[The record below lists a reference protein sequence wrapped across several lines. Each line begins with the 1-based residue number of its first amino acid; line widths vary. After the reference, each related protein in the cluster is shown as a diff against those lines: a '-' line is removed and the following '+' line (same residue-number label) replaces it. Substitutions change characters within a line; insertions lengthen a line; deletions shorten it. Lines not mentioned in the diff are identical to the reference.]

1 MKFADI
7 IGQKD
12 VIDRLR
18 KAKSED
24 RVAHAQLFLG
34 PEGSGNLAL
43 ALAYA
48 QFLNCPNATPEDSCG
63 TCPTCR
69 KNSSFQFADL
79 HFSFPY
85 FNKTGSKETISDDFG
100 TEWRNRL
107 LLSPYF
113 GVEDWTKELSKDNK
127 QLIFSVPEAA
137 NIVRKLSL
145 KSFEGGY
152 KVMVIWMAEMIGEGV
167 ANKLLKIVEEPP
179 ANTLFFFVA
188 NSSENILNTIL
199 SRVQV
204 IQVPKIDEASI
215 SAGLKH
221 LGVDDQK
228 IPDIAHYSDGSWDV
242 ALRLRDNNDPNEFL
256 AMQFQTWMRH
266 CYSKKIPALH
276 AWSEKMA
283 ELTRE
288 DLKHFLLY
296 ALDQM
301 RQNLVLNY
309 TSENIS
315 RFTSSEKAFALKFSP
330 FINHLNIEDIM
341 LELEAAHRSVGQ
353 NVNNKI
359 LFFEL
364 SMRIFRL
371 LNRKETA

>member
-1 MKFADI
+1 MRFADI

-18 KAKSED
+18 KAKAED

-48 QFLNCPNATPEDSCG
+48 QFLNCPNATPDDSCG
-63 TCPTCR
+63 TCPTCK

-179 ANTLFFFVA
+179 ANTLFFFIA

-215 SAGLKH
+215 SSGLKY
-221 LGVDDQK
+221 LGVDDHK

-315 RFTSSEKAFALKFSP
+315 RFTSSEKAFAQKFSP

-341 LELEAAHRSVGQ
+341 LELESAHRSVGQ

-371 LNRKETA
+371 LNRKEKA

>member
-152 KVMVIWMAEMIGEGV
+152 KVMVIWMAEMVGEGV

-221 LGVDDQK
+221 LGVDDHK

-315 RFTSSEKAFALKFSP
+315 RFTESEKAFALKFSP

>member
-1 MKFADI
+1 MRFADI

-63 TCPTCR
+63 TCSTCR
-69 KNSSFQFADL
+69 KNSTFQFADL

-85 FNKTGSKETISDDFG
+85 FTKPNSKETNSDDYG

-107 LLSPYF
+107 LQSPYF
-113 GVEDWTKELSKDNK
+113 GLEDWMKELSKDNK
-127 QLIFSVPEAA
+127 NLIYTVHEAA

-152 KVMVIWMAEMIGEGV
+152 KVMVIWMAEMIGEVV

-179 ANTLFFFVA
+179 ANTLFFFVS

-215 SAGLKH
+215 SVGLKH
-221 LGVDDQK
+221 LGVDEHK
-228 IPDIAHYSDGSWDV
+228 IADIAHYSDGSWDV

-288 DLKHFLLY
+288 DLKHFLMY

-309 TSENIS
+309 TTENIS
-315 RFTSSEKAFALKFSP
+315 RFTSSERAFAQKFSP

-371 LNRKETA
+371 LNRKEKA

>member
-85 FNKTGSKETISDDFG
+85 FTKPNSKETNSDDYG

-221 LGVDDQK
+221 LGVDDHK

-242 ALRLRDNNDPNEFL
+242 ALRLRENNDPNEFL

-315 RFTSSEKAFALKFSP
+315 RFTSSERAFAQKFSP

>member
-1 MKFADI
+1 
-7 IGQKD
+7 
-12 VIDRLR
+12 
-18 KAKSED
+18 
-24 RVAHAQLFLG
+24 
-34 PEGSGNLAL
+34 
-43 ALAYA
+43 
-48 QFLNCPNATPEDSCG
+48 
-63 TCPTCR
+63 
-69 KNSSFQFADL
+69 
-79 HFSFPY
+79 
-85 FNKTGSKETISDDFG
+85 
-100 TEWRNRL
+100 
-107 LLSPYF
+107 
-113 GVEDWTKELSKDNK
+113 
-127 QLIFSVPEAA
+127 
-137 NIVRKLSL
+137 
-145 KSFEGGY
+145 
-152 KVMVIWMAEMIGEGV
+152 
-167 ANKLLKIVEEPP
+167 
-179 ANTLFFFVA
+179 
-188 NSSENILNTIL
+188 
-199 SRVQV
+199 
-204 IQVPKIDEASI
+204 
-215 SAGLKH
+215 
-221 LGVDDQK
+221 
-228 IPDIAHYSDGSWDV
+228 V

-315 RFTSSEKAFALKFSP
+315 RFTSSEKAFAQKFSP

-341 LELEAAHRSVGQ
+341 LELESAHRSVGQ

-371 LNRKETA
+371 LNRKEKA

>member
-1 MKFADI
+1 MRFADI

-18 KAKSED
+18 KAKAED

-48 QFLNCPNATPEDSCG
+48 QFLNCPNSTSEDSCG
-63 TCPTCR
+63 LCPTCK
-69 KNSSFQFADL
+69 KNTSFQFADL

-85 FNKTGSKETISDDFG
+85 FNKPNSKETISDDFG

-107 LLSPYF
+107 LQSPYF

-127 QLIFSVPEAA
+127 QLIFSVSEAA

-152 KVMVIWMAEMIGEGV
+152 KVMIIWMAEMIGEGV

-199 SRVQV
+199 SRVQA
-204 IQVPKIDEASI
+204 IQVPKIDEESI
-215 SAGLKH
+215 SAGLKRI
-221 LGVDDQK
+221 GVDDHK
-228 IPDIAHYSDGSWDV
+228 ISDIAHYSDGSWDV

-256 AMQFQTWMRH
+256 AIQFQTWMRH
-266 CYSKKIPALH
+266 CYAKKVPALH

-283 ELTRE
+283 ELSRE

-309 TSENIS
+309 TAENIS

-353 NVNNKI
+353 NANNKI

-371 LNRKETA
+371 LNRKESA

>member
-1 MKFADI
+1 MRFADI

-48 QFLNCPNATPEDSCG
+48 QFLNCPNATPDDSCG
-63 TCPTCR
+63 TCPTCK

-152 KVMVIWMAEMIGEGV
+152 KIMVIWMAEMIGEGV

-215 SAGLKH
+215 SSGLKY
-221 LGVDDQK
+221 LGVDDHK

-315 RFTSSEKAFALKFSP
+315 RFTSSEKAFAQKFSP

-341 LELEAAHRSVGQ
+341 LELESAHRSVGQ

-371 LNRKETA
+371 LNRKEKA

>member
-7 IGQKD
+7 IGQKE

-18 KAKSED
+18 KAKAED
-24 RVAHAQLFLG
+24 RIAHAQLFLG

-48 QFLNCPNATPEDSCG
+48 QFINCPNATPEDSCG
-63 TCPTCR
+63 ICPTCK

-85 FNKTGSKETISDDFG
+85 FTKPNSKETNSDDFG

-107 LLSPYF
+107 LQSPYF
-113 GVEDWTKELSKDNK
+113 GVEDWMRELSKDNK
-127 QLIFSVPEAA
+127 NLIYTVHEAA

-152 KVMVIWMAEMIGEGV
+152 KVMVIWMAEMIGETV

-179 ANTLFFFVA
+179 ANTLFFFIA
-188 NSSENILNTIL
+188 NSSENIINTIL

-204 IQVPKIDEASI
+204 IQVPKIEEASI
-215 SAGLKH
+215 ADNLKL
-221 LGVDDQK
+221 LGVDEQQ
-228 IPDIAHYSDGSWDV
+228 IPGIAHYADGSWDI
-242 ALRLRDNNDPNEFL
+242 ALRLRDNHDPNEFF
-256 AMQFQTWMRH
+256 AMQFQSWMRH
-266 CYSKKIPALH
+266 CYSKNVPALY
-276 AWSEKMA
+276 AWSEKMND
-283 ELTRE
+283 LSRE

-296 ALDQM
+296 TLDQM

-309 TSENIS
+309 SSENIS
-315 RFTSSEKAFALKFSP
+315 RFTANEKAFAQKFSR

-341 LELEAAHRSVGQ
+341 FELEAAHRSVGQ

-364 SMRIFRL
+364 SMRVFRL

>member
-1 MKFADI
+1 MRFEDI

-18 KAKSED
+18 KAKAED

-34 PEGSGNLAL
+34 PEGSGNLAI

-48 QFLNCPNATPEDSCG
+48 QFLNCPNATAEDSCG

-85 FNKTGSKETISDDFG
+85 FNKPNSKETISDDFG

-107 LLSPYF
+107 LTSPYF
-113 GVEDWTKELSKDNK
+113 GVEDWMKELSKDNK
-127 QLIFSVPEAA
+127 QLLFSVHEAS

-145 KSFEGGY
+145 KSFEGGH
-152 KVMVIWMAEMIGEGV
+152 KIMIIWMAEIINDAV
-167 ANKLLKIVEEPP
+167 SNKLLKIIEEPP

-199 SRVQV
+199 SRVQT
-204 IQVPKIDEASI
+204 IQIPKIDEHSI
-215 SAGLKH
+215 SDGLKQI
-221 LGVDDQK
+221 GVDAHK
-228 IPDIAHYSDGSWDV
+228 IQDIAHYADGSWDV

-256 AMQFQTWMRH
+256 AMQFQNWMRH
-266 CYSKKIPALH
+266 CYSKKVPALF

-296 ALDQM
+296 SLDQM

-309 TSENIS
+309 TDENIS
-315 RFTSSEKAFALKFSP
+315 RFTSSEKAFAQKFSP

-341 LELEAAHRSVGQ
+341 LELEAAHRSIGQ
-353 NVNNKI
+353 NANNKI

-364 SMRIFRL
+364 SMRIYRL
-371 LNRKETA
+371 LNRKESA

>member
-221 LGVDDQK
+221 LGVDDHK

>member
-1 MKFADI
+1 MRFADI
-7 IGQKD
+7 IGQKN

-24 RVAHAQLFLG
+24 RIAHAQLFLG

-48 QFLNCPNATPEDSCG
+48 QFLNCPNATTEDSCG
-63 TCPTCR
+63 TCPTCK
-69 KNSSFQFADL
+69 KNNSFQFADL

-85 FNKTGSKETISDDFG
+85 FTKANSKETISDDFG

-107 LLSPYF
+107 LASPYF
-113 GVEDWTKELSKDNK
+113 GLEDWMRELSKDNK
-127 QLIFSVPEAA
+127 NLLFTIHEAS

-152 KVMVIWMAEMIGEGV
+152 KIMVIWMAELIPETV
-167 ANKLLKIVEEPP
+167 SNKLLKIVEEPP
-179 ANTLFFFVA
+179 ANTLFFFIA
-188 NSSENILNTIL
+188 NSSESILNTIL

-204 IQVPKIDEASI
+204 IQIPKIDEVSLSDA
-215 SAGLKH
+215 LKNS
-221 LGVDDQK
+221 GVDENK
-228 IPDIAHYSDGSWDV
+228 IQDIAHYANGSWDV
-242 ALRLRDNNDPNEFL
+242 ALRLKENNDPNEFL
-256 AMQFQTWMRH
+256 ALQFQTWMRH
-266 CYSKKIPALH
+266 CYAKKVPALYQ
-276 AWSEKMA
+276 WSETMA
-283 ELTRE
+283 TLTRE

-301 RQNLVLNY
+301 RQNLLLNY
-309 TSENIS
+309 TTENIS
-315 RFTSSEKAFALKFSP
+315 RFTSSEKAFAQKFSP

-341 LELEAAHRSVGQ
+341 LEIESAHRSIGQ
-353 NVNNKI
+353 NANNKI

>member
-1 MKFADI
+1 MRFADI

-24 RVAHAQLFLG
+24 RIAHALLFLG

-43 ALAYA
+43 ALAFA
-48 QFLNCPNATPEDSCG
+48 QFINCPNATTEDSCG
-63 TCPTCR
+63 TCMTC
-69 KNSSFQFADL
+69 KKHSSLQFPDL
-79 HFSFPY
+79 HFSFPF
-85 FNKTGSKETISDDFG
+85 FNKPYPKETISDDFG

-107 LLSPYF
+107 LQSPYF
-113 GVEDWTKELSKDNK
+113 GVEEWVAELSKDNK
-127 QLIFSVPEAA
+127 QLIFSVHEAA

-145 KSFEGGY
+145 RSFEGGY
-152 KVMVIWMAEMIGEGV
+152 KIMIIWMAEMIGEGV
-167 ANKLLKIVEEPP
+167 ANKILKIVEEPP

-204 IQVPKIDEASI
+204 IQIPKIDDESI
-215 SAGLKH
+215 SLGLANLSLDPH
-221 LGVDDQK
+221 K
-228 IPDIAHYSDGSWDV
+228 ISDIAHYSDGSWDV

-256 AMQFQTWMRH
+256 AIQFQTWMRH
-266 CYSKKIPALH
+266 CYSKNIPALYF
-276 AWSEKMA
+276 WSEKMA
-283 ELTRE
+283 LLARE

-309 TSENIS
+309 TTENIS
-315 RFTSSEKAFALKFSP
+315 RFTSSEKAFAQKFSP

-353 NVNNKI
+353 NASIKI

-371 LNRKETA
+371 LNRKEKA

>member
-1 MKFADI
+1 MRFADI

-24 RVAHAQLFLG
+24 HVAHAQLFLG

-69 KNSSFQFADL
+69 KNCSFQFADL

-204 IQVPKIDEASI
+204 IQVPKIDKASI

-221 LGVDDQK
+221 LGVDDHK
-228 IPDIAHYSDGSWDV
+228 IPDISHYSDGSWDV
-242 ALRLRDNNDPNEFL
+242 ALRLRENNDPNEFL

-315 RFTSSEKAFALKFSP
+315 RFTSSERAFAQKFSP

>member
-1 MKFADI
+1 MKFSDI

-48 QFLNCPNATPEDSCG
+48 QFLNCPHATPEDSCG

-85 FNKTGSKETISDDFG
+85 FNKTGSKETTSDDFG

-221 LGVDDQK
+221 LGVDDHK

-242 ALRLRDNNDPNEFL
+242 ALRLRENNDPNEFL

-315 RFTSSEKAFALKFSP
+315 RFTSSERAFAQKFSP

>member
-1 MKFADI
+1 MRFVDI

-18 KAKSED
+18 KAKAED

-63 TCPTCR
+63 TCPTCK

-215 SAGLKH
+215 SSGLKY
-221 LGVDDQK
+221 LGVDDHK

-315 RFTSSEKAFALKFSP
+315 RFTSSEKAFAQKFSP

-341 LELEAAHRSVGQ
+341 LELESAHRSVGQ

-371 LNRKETA
+371 LNRKEKA

>member
-1 MKFADI
+1 MRFADI

-12 VIDRLR
+12 VINRLR

-24 RVAHAQLFLG
+24 RIAHAQLFLG

-48 QFLNCPNATPEDSCG
+48 QFLNCPNATAEDSCG

-85 FNKTGSKETISDDFG
+85 FTKPNSKETISDDFG

-107 LLSPYF
+107 LASPYF
-113 GVEDWTKELSKDNK
+113 GLEDWMRELSKDNK
-127 QLIFSVPEAA
+127 NLLFTIHEAS

-152 KVMVIWMAEMIGEGV
+152 KIMVIWMAELIPETV
-167 ANKLLKIVEEPP
+167 SNKLLKIVEEPP
-179 ANTLFFFVA
+179 ANTLFFFIA
-188 NSSENILNTIL
+188 NSSESILNTIL

-204 IQVPKIDEASI
+204 IQVPKIDELSI
-215 SAGLKH
+215 SNELKK
-221 LGVDDQK
+221 LGVDEQK
-228 IPDIAHYSDGSWDV
+228 IQDIAHYSDGSWDI
-242 ALRLRDNNDPNEFL
+242 ALRLRENNDPNEFL

-266 CYSKKIPALH
+266 CYAKKVPALYYW
-276 AWSEKMA
+276 AETMA
-283 ELTRE
+283 GLSRE

-301 RQNLVLNY
+301 RQNLILNY
-309 TSENIS
+309 TTENIS
-315 RFTSSEKAFALKFSP
+315 RFTSSEKAFAQKFSP

-341 LELEAAHRSVGQ
+341 LELESAHRSVGQ
-353 NVNNKI
+353 NANNKI

>member
-18 KAKSED
+18 KAKAED

-145 KSFEGGY
+145 KSYEGGY

-215 SAGLKH
+215 SARLKH
-221 LGVDDQK
+221 LGVDDHK

-315 RFTSSEKAFALKFSP
+315 RFTASEKAFALKFSP

>member
-221 LGVDDQK
+221 LGVDDHK

-315 RFTSSEKAFALKFSP
+315 RFTSSEKAFAIKFSP

>member
-1 MKFADI
+1 MRFSDI

-63 TCPTCR
+63 TCATCR

-79 HFSFPY
+79 HFSFPF

-100 TEWRNRL
+100 AEWRNRL
-107 LLSPYF
+107 LTSPYF

-152 KVMVIWMAEMIGEGV
+152 KIMIIWMAEMIGEGV

-204 IQVPKIDEASI
+204 IQVPKIDETSI
-215 SAGLKH
+215 REGLQH
-221 LGVDDQK
+221 LGVDEHK
-228 IPDIAHYSDGSWDV
+228 IADIAHYADGSWDV

-288 DLKHFLLY
+288 DLKHFILY

-315 RFTSSEKAFALKFSP
+315 RFTSSERAFAQKFSP
-330 FINHLNIEDIM
+330 FINHLNVEDIM
-341 LELEAAHRSVGQ
+341 LELEAAHRSIGQ

-371 LNRKETA
+371 LNRKEKA

>member
-48 QFLNCPNATPEDSCG
+48 QFLNCPNATPKDSCG

-221 LGVDDQK
+221 LGVDDHK

>member
-1 MKFADI
+1 MRFADI

-18 KAKSED
+18 KAKAED
-24 RVAHAQLFLG
+24 RIAHALLFLG

-43 ALAYA
+43 ALAFA
-48 QFLNCPNATPEDSCG
+48 QFISCPNATPEDSCG
-63 TCPTCR
+63 SCVTC
-69 KNSSFQFADL
+69 KKHNSLQFADL

-85 FNKTGSKETISDDFG
+85 FNKPNTKETISDDFG

-107 LLSPYF
+107 LQSPYF
-113 GVEDWTKELSKDNK
+113 GVEEWVKELSKDNK
-127 QLIFSVPEAA
+127 QLIFSVHEAA

-152 KVMVIWMAEMIGEGV
+152 KIMIIWMAEMIGEGV

-204 IQVPKIDEASI
+204 IQVPKIDEESI
-215 SAGLKH
+215 SLGLAN
-221 LGVDDQK
+221 LGLDQHK

-266 CYSKKIPALH
+266 CYSKNIPALYF
-276 AWSEKMA
+276 WSEKMA
-283 ELTRE
+283 TLARE

-309 TSENIS
+309 TTENIS
-315 RFTSSEKAFALKFSP
+315 RFTSSEKAFAQKFSP

-341 LELEAAHRSVGQ
+341 LELEAAHRSTGQ
-353 NVNNKI
+353 NASIKI

-371 LNRKETA
+371 LNRKEKA

>member
-1 MKFADI
+1 MRFAEI

-24 RVAHAQLFLG
+24 RIAHALLFLG

-43 ALAYA
+43 ALAFA
-48 QFLNCPNATPEDSCG
+48 QFISCPNATTEDSCG
-63 TCPTCR
+63 TCPTC
-69 KNSSFQFADL
+69 KKYNSLQFADL

-85 FNKTGSKETISDDFG
+85 FNKPNTKETISDDFG

-107 LLSPYF
+107 LQSPYF
-113 GVEDWTKELSKDNK
+113 GVEEWVKELSKDNK

-152 KVMVIWMAEMIGEGV
+152 KIMIIWMAEMIGDGV

-204 IQVPKIDEASI
+204 IQVPKIDEESI
-215 SAGLKH
+215 SQGLTN
-221 LGVDDQK
+221 LGLDPHK

-266 CYSKKIPALH
+266 CYSKNIPALYF
-276 AWSEKMA
+276 WSEKMA
-283 ELTRE
+283 TLARE

-309 TSENIS
+309 TTENIS
-315 RFTSSEKAFALKFSP
+315 RFTSSEKAFAQKFSP

-341 LELEAAHRSVGQ
+341 LELEAAHRSTGQ
-353 NVNNKI
+353 NASIKI

-371 LNRKETA
+371 LNRKEKA

>member
-107 LLSPYF
+107 MLSPYF

-221 LGVDDQK
+221 LGVDDHK

-330 FINHLNIEDIM
+330 FINHLNVEDIM

>member
-1 MKFADI
+1 MRFEDI
-7 IGQKD
+7 VGQKD

-18 KAKSED
+18 KAKAED
-24 RVAHAQLFLG
+24 RVAHAQLFVG
-34 PEGSGNLAL
+34 PEGSGNLAV
-43 ALAYA
+43 AIAYA

-63 TCPTCR
+63 NCSTC
-69 KNSSFQFADL
+69 KKYNSFQFADL

-85 FNKTGSKETISDDFG
+85 FTKPGSKETISDDFG
-100 TEWRNRL
+100 IEWRNRL
-107 LLSPYF
+107 LASPYF
-113 GVEDWTKELSKDNK
+113 GIEDWVRELSKDNK
-127 QLIFSVPEAA
+127 SLVYTVAEAS

-152 KVMVIWMAEMIGEGV
+152 KIMIIWMAELVNETIS
-167 ANKLLKIVEEPP
+167 NKLLKIIEEPP

-188 NSSENILNTIL
+188 NSSENILNTIM

-204 IQVPKIDEASI
+204 IQVPKIDEESI
-215 SAGLKH
+215 SLGLTR
-221 LGVDDQK
+221 LGVDAQK
-228 IPDIAHYSDGSWDV
+228 IPDIAHYADGSWDV

-256 AMQFQTWMRH
+256 AIQFQNWMRH
-266 CYSKKIPALH
+266 CYSKKIPALY

-301 RQNLVLNY
+301 RQNLILNY
-309 TSENIS
+309 TDTNIS
-315 RFTSSEKAFALKFSP
+315 RFTSSERAFAQKFSP

-341 LELEAAHRSVGQ
+341 LELESAHRSVGQ
-353 NVNNKI
+353 NANNKI

-371 LNRKETA
+371 LNRKEKA

>member
-18 KAKSED
+18 KAKAED
-24 RVAHAQLFLG
+24 RIAHAQLFLG

-48 QFLNCPNATPEDSCG
+48 QFINCPNATAEDSCG

-85 FNKTGSKETISDDFG
+85 FTKPGSKETNSDDYG

-107 LLSPYF
+107 LQSPYF
-113 GVEDWTKELSKDNK
+113 GIEDWMRELSKDNK
-127 QLIFSVPEAA
+127 NLMYTVHEAA

-152 KVMVIWMAEMIGEGV
+152 KVMVIWMAEMIGETV

-188 NSSENILNTIL
+188 NSSENIINTIL

-215 SAGLKH
+215 SAGLKN
-221 LGVDDQK
+221 LGVDDHK
-228 IPDIAHYSDGSWDV
+228 IPNIAHYSDGSWDI

-315 RFTSSEKAFALKFSP
+315 RFTASEKAFALKFSP

>member
-1 MKFADI
+1 MRFADI

-18 KAKSED
+18 KAKAED
-24 RVAHAQLFLG
+24 RIAHAQLFLG

-48 QFLNCPNATPEDSCG
+48 QFINCPNANSEDSCG
-63 TCPTCR
+63 TCPTCK

-79 HFSFPY
+79 HFSFPF
-85 FNKTGSKETISDDFG
+85 FNKPNPKETISDDFG

-107 LLSPYF
+107 LQSPYF

-127 QLIFSVPEAA
+127 QLLFSVYEAA

-204 IQVPKIDEASI
+204 IQIPKIDEASI
-215 SAGLKH
+215 SAGLKQ
-221 LGVDDQK
+221 LGVDDNK
-228 IPDIAHYSDGSWDV
+228 IPDIAHYADGSWDI
-242 ALRLRDNNDPNEFL
+242 AMRLRENNDPNEFF

-266 CYSKKIPALH
+266 CYSKNVPALH
-276 AWSEKMA
+276 AWSEKMN
-283 ELTRE
+283 ELPRE

-301 RQNLVLNY
+301 RQNLILNY
-309 TSENIS
+309 TTENIS
-315 RFTSSEKAFALKFSP
+315 RFTSSEKTFAQKFSP
-330 FINHLNIEDIM
+330 FINHLNIEEIM
-341 LELEAAHRSVGQ
+341 LELEAAHRSAGQ

-364 SMRIFRL
+364 SMRMFRL
-371 LNRKETA
+371 LNRKEKA

>member
-85 FNKTGSKETISDDFG
+85 FTKPNSKETNSDDYG

-107 LLSPYF
+107 LQSPYF
-113 GVEDWTKELSKDNK
+113 GLEDWMRELSKDNK
-127 QLIFSVPEAA
+127 NLIYTVHEAA

-152 KVMVIWMAEMIGEGV
+152 KVMVIWMAEMIGDGV

-221 LGVDDQK
+221 LGVDDHK

-359 LFFEL
+359 LFF
-364 SMRIFRL
+364 
-371 LNRKETA
+371 

>member
-152 KVMVIWMAEMIGEGV
+152 KVMIIWMAEMIGEGV

-221 LGVDDQK
+221 LGVDDHK
-228 IPDIAHYSDGSWDV
+228 IQDIAHYSDGSWDV
-242 ALRLRDNNDPNEFL
+242 ALRLRENNDPNEFL

-296 ALDQM
+296 SLDQM

-315 RFTSSEKAFALKFSP
+315 RFTSSERAFAQKFSP

>member
-1 MKFADI
+1 MRFADI
-7 IGQKD
+7 IGQRD

-18 KAKSED
+18 KAKAED
-24 RVAHAQLFLG
+24 RIAHAQLFLG
-34 PEGSGNLAL
+34 PEGSGNLAI

-48 QFLNCPNATPEDSCG
+48 QFINCPNANAEDSCG
-63 TCPTCR
+63 TCPTCK
-69 KNSSFQFADL
+69 KNTSFQFADL

-85 FNKTGSKETISDDFG
+85 FTKPNSKETISDDYG
-100 TEWRNRL
+100 AEWRNRL
-107 LLSPYF
+107 LQSPYF
-113 GVEDWTKELSKDNK
+113 GIEDWMKELSKDNK
-127 QLIFSVPEAA
+127 NLLFTVHEAA

-152 KVMVIWMAEMIGEGV
+152 KVMIIWMAEMIGEGV

-188 NSSENILNTIL
+188 NSSENILNTVL

-204 IQVPKIDEASI
+204 IQVPKINTESI
-215 SAGLKH
+215 SLGLEH
-221 LGVDDQK
+221 LGLDKHK

-242 ALRLRDNNDPNEFL
+242 ALRLRENNDPNEFL
-256 AMQFQTWMRH
+256 AVQFQTWMRH
-266 CYSKKIPALH
+266 CYSKNIPALYF
-276 AWSEKMA
+276 WSEKMA
-283 ELTRE
+283 GLARE

-309 TSENIS
+309 TAENIS
-315 RFTSSEKAFALKFSP
+315 RFTSSEKAFAQKFSP

-353 NVNNKI
+353 NASVKI

-364 SMRIFRL
+364 SMRVFRL
-371 LNRKETA
+371 LKRKEKP